1 MLKIQISP
9 PPTSG
14 LRIQSTAPAIRAD
27 PLRFEQQAAC
37 QPTNHPAAL
46 MRGEHEVES
55 LGLSGS
61 ALSAAVS
68 HLGQDAT
75 TPAETMTRGSLMV

>member
-1 MLKIQISP
+1 MLKTWFGSV
-9 PPTSG
+9 
-14 LRIQSTAPAIRAD
+14 IRAI
-27 PLRFEQQAAC
+27 PVGFERQAAC

-55 LGLSGS
+55 LSLSGS

-68 HLGQDAT
+68 HLGHEAMA
-75 TPAETMTRGSLMV
+75 PAETMTRASLMV